1 MKKIL
6 YTLIVL
12 AITLTAVGCASKKK
26 IQPTPT
32 PTARETKA
40 AEETKEAE
48 RIRQAEAE
56 AERLRLQAIEAQRI
70 ADSIAAAEE
79 AKKAQV
85 QTLYIPRM
93 TIIVNMQGQ
102 QMSTPASMKWQRG
115 GGLMVSLMPFIG
127 MEMFRF
133 ELGEQGLTVIDK
145 VNRQYAQLNAEQI
158 AQMGARITLDDID
171 TWIDERILAHADEPQ
186 LTLQTTQANIQGT
199 AIISTSSM
207 QKNMQLNLRP
217 TDVTSY
223 RQVSVEQLLKSFK

>member
-32 PTARETKA
+32 PTAREAKA

-56 AERLRLQAIEAQRI
+56 AERLRLQAMEAQRI
-70 ADSIAAAEE
+70 ADSIAAAE
-79 AKKAQV
+79 AAKAQV

-115 GGLMVSLMPFIG
+115 GGLMVSLQPFIG

-145 VNRQYAQLNAEQI
+145 VNRQYALLTNEQI

-171 TWIDERILAHADEPQ
+171 SWIDERILAHSDEPQ

-217 TDVTSY
+217 TDVTTY
-223 RQVSVEQLLKSFK
+223 RQVSVEQLLRSFK